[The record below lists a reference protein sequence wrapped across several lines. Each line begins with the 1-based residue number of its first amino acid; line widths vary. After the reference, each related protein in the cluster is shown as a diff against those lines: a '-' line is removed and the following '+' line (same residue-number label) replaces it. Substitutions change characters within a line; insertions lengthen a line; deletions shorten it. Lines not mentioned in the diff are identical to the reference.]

1 VLNHHHEE
9 LNCVRSLLKTG
20 TSLCR
25 QLWPAAIVV
34 PVLGAI
40 LLVTATDG
48 AVRESRTDVRM
59 ARRSPVVTPVE
70 HEGVPEMAQED
81 SRVEGYY
88 PLSYRGNLIEVTISA
103 SLDKPS
109 ASGEFTIS
117 FPLSTARASDAD
129 FAEQIDDVSDAL
141 ALFNIGVSG
150 SADAPVPLDA
160 DELSD
165 LMGDRNLTEFVAAD
179 HSAIAVE
186 RALGRLGK
194 EVAGDGGSS
203 RAYLAVSRQ
212 LQPVLQAAL
221 KAYTAEERDDLSVTS
236 LWSAI
241 PRSIYLQSTEPDR
254 LYFRGIDGHLFD
266 LPFDKEQESTATG
279 MTYVHTAADMMT
291 IVLPES
297 LERFVGP
304 QQMLWTTQFNHELHA
319 ELITTDW
326 NDPQDGLE
334 IRYWMQVEEEN
345 SSMSVEFRYADTS
358 AGAAAGSTTSFKFEG
373 ARISY

>member
-1 VLNHHHEE
+1 M
-9 LNCVRSLLKTG
+9 RYLLKTR
-20 TSLCR
+20 SLSCR
-25 QLWPAAIVV
+25 QLWPAVIVV

-40 LLVTATDG
+40 FLATATDG
-48 AVRESRTDVRM
+48 AVRESRTDVRI
-59 ARRSPVVTPVE
+59 AKRSPVVTPVE
-70 HEGVPEMAQED
+70 HEGVPEMAKED

-88 PLSYRGNLIEVTISA
+88 PLSYLGNLIEVTISA
-103 SLDKPS
+103 SLDRPS

-129 FAEQIDDVSDAL
+129 FAEQIDDASGAL
-141 ALFNIGVSG
+141 ARFNAGVSG

-160 DELSD
+160 DELAD

-179 HSAIAVE
+179 YAAIAVE

-194 EVAGDGGSS
+194 DVSGDGGSS
-203 RAYLAVSRQ
+203 KAYLALSRQ
-212 LQPVLQAAL
+212 LQPVLQSVL
-221 KAYTAEERDDLSVTS
+221 KAYTPEERDELSVTS
-236 LWSAI
+236 LWSAM

-266 LPFDKEQESTATG
+266 LPFDREQESTATG
-279 MTYVHTAADMMT
+279 MTYVHTAQNMMT

-304 QQMLWTTQFNHELHA
+304 QQMWWTTQFNHELN
-319 ELITTDW
+319 EEMITTDW

-334 IRYWMQVEEEN
+334 IRYAMQVEEGD
-345 SSMSVEFRYADTS
+345 SSMNVSFRYADTS
-358 AGAAAGSTTSFKFEG
+358 AGATAGSTTSFKFEG
-373 ARISY
+373 VRISY